1 MHKKHF
7 LICYDITHPK
17 RLQRLH
23 RLVSNQCFQLQYSV
37 YYATLYPKQMDEL
50 IQKIEKIINR
60 HSIIWRLVLN
70 YIMSAKD
77 RSDFVLNLRI
87 LSLLND

>member
-17 RLQRLH
+17 RLQRLQ

-37 YYATLYPKQMDEL
+37 YYATLYPDAMDKL
-50 IQKIEKIINR
+50 IEKIQTIIKKNQTLNR
-60 HSIIWRLVLN
+60 QDKNFI
-70 YIMSAKD
+70 K
-77 RSDFVLNLRI
+77 
-87 LSLLND
+87 